1 MIYQLPK
8 FRPRN
13 FQIKVMKAFLPEMSR
28 VAVSASRGM
37 GKDITGLACA
47 DMICNLKKGANVGYL
62 GTSLKA
68 LKKILF
74 VNDDK
79 TGRPMFQ
86 TVINTESLVSTRT
99 GEYLHKDMS
108 NFQYKNGSKILL
120 LGTDQNNELGT
131 SLDALIVTESARF
144 SRDKW
149 KFLRGNV
156 DRANGRILEISTPF
170 FASEFNELLDGNLEV
185 SKTYTMI
192 LVPATEG
199 FNADGTRVYDD
210 AKLEWLKTQYDE
222 ATFLQEYMVS
232 TKAMNNDAVLGHS
245 LKKAKRIDVFSN
257 VGYDRELWFSFD
269 LGQSDYTV
277 MFTWYKDSNLD
288 VPVLID
294 SMIRNQTS
302 LNEFIDQCKH
312 TANEL
317 VVSPYNVKI
326 ILPFD
331 ANNDLQGYAGKLNRK
346 REIEQ
351 NVPEEWTIKII
362 QKMNII
368 RMLQLCR
375 MVIETGKLGIIDD
388 PNGDYIIKILSSVN
402 YKRDGKTGNLIME
415 VDKRSGMFEDHPIDS
430 FKYFVAEYF
439 RDMFDEETQ
448 NEKIKKRLNENIL
461 GNIDPLKHSRIT
473 DVTPKVKGGFKN
485 NMKFGTPF

>member
-13 FQIKVMKAFLPEMSR
+13 FQINVMKAFLPEMSR

-47 DMICNLKKGANVGYL
+47 DMICNLKKGANVGYI

-79 TGRPMFQ
+79 TGKPMFQ
-86 TVINTESLVSTRT
+86 TVINTESLVATRT

-108 NFQYKNGSKILL
+108 NFQYKNGSNILL

-144 SRDKW
+144 SREKW
-149 KFLRGNV
+149 KFLIGNV
-156 DRANGRILEISTPF
+156 DRAKGRILEISTPF
-170 FASEFNELLDGNLEV
+170 FASEFNELIDGNLKA
-185 SKTYTMI
+185 SKNYKII

-199 FNADGTRVYDD
+199 FNADGTRVYSD
-210 AKLEWLKTQYDE
+210 ADLEYIKSQYDE
-222 ATFLQEYMVS
+222 ASFNQEYMVS

-245 LKKAKRIDVFSN
+245 LKKATRLSVFKD
-257 VGYDRELWFSFD
+257 GLGFDREMWFSFD

-277 MFTWYKDSNLD
+277 MFTWYKDSNLP

-294 SMIRNQTS
+294 SMIRNQTN
-302 LNEFIDQCKH
+302 LQDFIEKCRE
-312 TANEL
+312 TANEFCI
-317 VVSPYNVKI
+317 SPYAVKI

-351 NVPEEWTIKII
+351 NVPQEWNIKII

-375 MVIETGKLGIIDD
+375 MVIETGKVAIIDD
-388 PNGDYIIKILSSVN
+388 PNGDYMIKVLGSVN
-402 YKRDGKTGNLIME
+402 YKRDGKTGNILME

-439 RDMFDEETQ
+439 KDLFDEETQ
-448 NEKIKKRLNENIL
+448 QEKIKKHLNSDIL
-461 GNIDPLKHSRIT
+461 GAIPNNFGRIT
-473 DVTPKVKGGFKN
+473 DVKPKVKGGFN
-485 NMKFGTPF
+485 NNGMGAFFR

>member
-1 MIYQLPK
+1 M
-8 FRPRN
+8 
-13 FQIKVMKAFLPEMSR
+13 AR

-79 TGRPMFQ
+79 TGRPMFE

-99 GEYLHKDMS
+99 GEYLHKEMS

-131 SLDALIVTESARF
+131 SLDALIITESARF
-144 SRDKW
+144 SREKW
-149 KFLRGNV
+149 KFLIGNV
-156 DRANGRILEISTPF
+156 DRAKGRILEISTPF
-170 FASEFNELLDGNLEV
+170 FASEFNELIDGNLKA
-185 SKTYTMI
+185 SKNYDVI
-192 LVPATEG
+192 LVPATKG
-199 FNADGTRVYDD
+199 FNADGTRVYTD
-210 AKLEWLKTQYDE
+210 ADLEYIKTQYDE
-222 ATFLQEYMVS
+222 ASFMQEYMVS
-232 TKAMNNDAVLGHS
+232 TKAVNNDAVIGHS
-245 LKKAKRIDVFSN
+245 LKKARRFNIFETEL
-257 VGYDRELWFSFD
+257 GYNREMWFSFD

-277 MFTWYKDSNLD
+277 MFTWYKDSRFD
-288 VPVLID
+288 VPILID
-294 SMIRNQTS
+294 SMIRNQTNLQDFIQKCKEQAS
-302 LNEFIDQCKH
+302 EFMIPDD
-312 TANEL
+312 A
-317 VVSPYNVKI
+317 VKI

-351 NVPEEWTIKII
+351 NVPDTWVIKII

-375 MVIETGKLGIIDD
+375 MVVETGKLGIIDD
-388 PNGDYIIKILSSVN
+388 SNGDYMIKVLGSIN
-402 YKRDGKTGNLIME
+402 YKRDGKTGNIMME
-415 VDKRSGMFEDHPIDS
+415 VDKRSGMFEDHPLDS

-439 RDMFDEETQ
+439 KDLFDEETQ
-448 NEKIKKRLNENIL
+448 NRKIKQQLNTL
-461 GNIDPLKHSRIT
+461 GNIDVRNYDRIT
-473 DVTPKVKGGFKN
+473 NVKATVKGGFGN
-485 NMKFGTPF
+485 NGMGGFKTPF